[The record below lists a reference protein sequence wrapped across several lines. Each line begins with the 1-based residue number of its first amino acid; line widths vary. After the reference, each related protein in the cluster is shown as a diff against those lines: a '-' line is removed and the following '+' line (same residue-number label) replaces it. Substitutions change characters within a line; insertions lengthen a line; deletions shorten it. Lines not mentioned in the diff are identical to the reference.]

1 MNLDCTRDGHDN
13 EYVYNQIHRYIEY
26 LVSKNLLPESAI
38 VGRKNVANFTRTA
51 LAVEYVYLSDNRFE
65 IMRNLEKRYELNN
78 RDEVFRCLEQASI
91 LAAYEG
97 LVECPSEVAGLF
109 IDFVGKLPTKNMQS
123 TLLRSSSNLNTTRE
137 RFSQPIH

>member
-1 MNLDCTRDGHDN
+1 MNLDCTRDGHNNDH
-13 EYVYNQIHRYIEY
+13 VYNQIHRYIEY
-26 LVSKNLLPESAI
+26 LVNQNILPTEAI
-38 VGRKNVANFTRTA
+38 VGRKNVANYTRTA
-51 LAVEYVYLSDNRFE
+51 LAVEFRYLHTYKFE
-65 IMRNLEKRYELNN
+65 IMKALQKRYKMNDPEQ
-78 RDEVFRCLEQASI
+78 VFRCLEQGTI

-97 LVECPSEVAGLF
+97 LVECPSEVARLF

>member
-1 MNLDCTRDGHDN
+1 M
-13 EYVYNQIHRYIEY
+13 
-26 LVSKNLLPESAI
+26 LPTEAI
-38 VGRKNVANFTRTA
+38 VGRKNVANYTRTA
-51 LAVEYVYLSDNRFE
+51 LAVEYRYLSTYKFE
-65 IMRNLEKRYELNN
+65 IMKALQKRYKMNDPEQ
-78 RDEVFRCLEQASI
+78 VYRCLEQGTI

-97 LVECPSEVAGLF
+97 LIECPSEVAGLF